1 MESESKNIIQML
13 KNVKQIIDVSKQ
25 RGCWKDEEL
34 KEIGITYHNVCEIV
48 KQLQAKQPGENNKRS
63 EEMKDDN
70 KEVDDKVD
78 ESLRLG
84 RNGRN
89 RLRSSVKK

>member
-13 KNVKQIIDVSKQ
+13 KNVKQIIDVSKA

-48 KQLQAKQPGENNKRS
+48 KQLQERDEKDKRF
-63 EEMKDDN
+63 EEIKDDN
-70 KEVDDKVD
+70 KEVDEKVD
-78 ESLRLG
+78 ES
-84 RNGRN
+84 
-89 RLRSSVKK
+89 VEVQEDMEEVD